1 MTSPFMTVAVLTV
14 LWLIV
19 VVPMVLRRTDEQAR
33 ERSVRGF
40 GRAMSALGRRSAASA
55 GEAQR
60 KRGPVIGPP
69 VVGPRSSVFVSGA
82 PVRRPTS
89 AAEEAAMYAEDR
101 SHLSGDGGGAS
112 APRELSEDGET
123 SGRGDMSA
131 ARVAMMARRR
141 RSLTILGLGWVITT
155 VLALAAG
162 GAAWVLALGFLAGLV
177 GYVLFLRSQAQRDR
191 DRRFTREA
199 RLHARRARGYQAASL
214 EVASLEL
221 AEPEPPSARDESV
234 VRIDDDDPVLHDL
247 DTIDLTG
254 LYEDAA
260 AGERAGERRAS

>member
-40 GRAMSALGRRSAASA
+40 GRAMRALGLRSATSA
-55 GEAQR
+55 ADGQR
-60 KRGPVIGPP
+60 QRGPVIGPP
-69 VVGPRSSVFVSGA
+69 VVGPRSSVFVSGESD
-82 PVRRPTS
+82 RRPTP

-101 SHLSGDGGGAS
+101 SDLSAEGGGGS
-112 APRELSEDGET
+112 ARLELSEDAET
-123 SGRGDMSA
+123 SVGKGEMSA
-131 ARVAMMARRR
+131 ARAAMMSRRR
-141 RSLTILGLGWVITT
+141 RSLTILGLGSLITT

-162 GAAWVLALGFLAGLV
+162 GAAWLLALGFLAGLV

-191 DRRFTREA
+191 DRRQSRQA
-199 RLHARRARGYQAASL
+199 RLSARRTRSH
-214 EVASLEL
+214 EVASDEV
-221 AEPEPPSARDESV
+221 AEPEPPAALDESV
-234 VRIDDDDPVLHDL
+234 VRIDDDDDPLLHTL

-260 AGERAGERRAS
+260 PGEPAAERRAS

>member
-19 VVPMVLRRTDEQAR
+19 VVPMVLRRSDEQAR

-40 GRAMSALGRRSAASA
+40 GRAMRALGRRPDASVA
-55 GEAQR
+55 EAQR
-60 KRGPVIGPP
+60 RRGPVIAPP
-69 VVGPRSSVFVSGA
+69 IVGPRSSVFVRGET
-82 PVRRPTS
+82 VRRPTS

-101 SHLSGDGGGAS
+101 SDMSAGGGGAS
-112 APRELSEDGET
+112 ARLELSEDGGISLANGE
-123 SGRGDMSA
+123 MSA

-141 RSLTILGLGWVITT
+141 RSITILGVGWLIST

-162 GAAWVLALGFLAGLV
+162 GAAWLLAVGFLAGLV

-191 DRRFTREA
+191 DRRLSRQA
-199 RLHARRARGYQAASL
+199 RLSARRTPSH
-214 EVASLEL
+214 EL
-221 AEPEPPSARDESV
+221 ASYEAVEPAPSAPVDESI
-234 VRIDDDDPVLHDL
+234 VRIDDDDPLLHNL

-254 LYEDAA
+254 LYEGAA
-260 AGERAGERRAS
+260 AGQPAVERRAS

>member
-19 VVPMVLRRTDEQAR
+19 VVPMVLRRSDEQAR

-40 GRAMSALGRRSAASA
+40 GRAMRALGRRADASAA
-55 GEAQR
+55 EAR
-60 KRGPVIGPP
+60 RRRGPVIAPP
-69 VVGPRSSVFVSGA
+69 VVGPRSSVFVSGDT
-82 PVRRPTS
+82 VRRPTS

-101 SHLSGDGGGAS
+101 SDMTADHGGAS
-112 APRELSEDGET
+112 ARLELTEDGQISLAKGE
-123 SGRGDMSA
+123 MSA

-141 RSLTILGLGWVITT
+141 RSLTILSVGWVITT

-162 GAAWVLALGFLAGLV
+162 GAAWLLAVGFLAGLA

-191 DRRFTREA
+191 DRRLSRRA
-199 RLHARRARGYQAASL
+199 RLSARRAHGYESAGY
-214 EVASLEL
+214 EV
-221 AEPEPPSARDESV
+221 AEPESPAAVEDAV

-254 LYEDAA
+254 LYDGV
-260 AGERAGERRAS
+260 AGEPAVERRAS